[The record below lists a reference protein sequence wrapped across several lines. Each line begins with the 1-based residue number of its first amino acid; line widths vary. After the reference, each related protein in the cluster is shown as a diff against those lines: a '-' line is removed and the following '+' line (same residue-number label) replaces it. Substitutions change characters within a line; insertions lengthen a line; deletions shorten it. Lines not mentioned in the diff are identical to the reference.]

1 MGQKVDPRGLRVGII
16 RDWDAKWYADKK
28 NFADLLNEDLWIRDY
43 IKKKLYDA
51 GIARVVIERA
61 ANNVKLDIYTARP
74 GMVIGRGGSEVDSL
88 RQYLEHKTG
97 RKVQINVVE
106 VENPDLDAQLVA
118 ENIASQLERRVSFRR
133 AMKHRSRCA

>member
-1 MGQKVDPRGLRVGII
+1 M
-16 RDWDAKWYADKK
+16 
-28 NFADLLNEDLWIRDY
+28 
-43 IKKKLYDA
+43 
-51 GIARVVIERA
+51 IERA

-106 VENPDLDAQLVA
+106 VETRIWMPNWWPVKEHCFTAGK
-118 ENIASQLERRVSFRR
+118 ESFFP
-133 AMKHRSRCA
+133 